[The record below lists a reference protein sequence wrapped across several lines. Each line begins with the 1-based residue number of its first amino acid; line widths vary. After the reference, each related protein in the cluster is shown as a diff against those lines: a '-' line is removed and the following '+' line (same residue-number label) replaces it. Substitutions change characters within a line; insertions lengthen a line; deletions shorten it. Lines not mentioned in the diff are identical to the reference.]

1 MSDILTE
8 RENTIMRYR
17 YWFNWE
23 DKVTLENVW
32 DLFWLTRE
40 RVRQLEKQSILKL
53 RENQR
58 FQQLIGV

>member
-17 YWFNWE
+17 FWFYWE

>member
-17 YWFNWE
+17 FWFYWE

-32 DLFWLTRE
+32 DFFWLTRE

>member
-1 MSDILTE
+1 MSDVLNE

-17 YWFNWE
+17 FWFYWE

-53 RENQR
+53 KENQK

>member
-23 DKVTLENVW
+23 DKVTLENVG

-53 RENQR
+53 RGNQR